1 MHTLHVSKRTPHFSS
16 CQSAWLY
23 YKHVHLYIFMRISH
37 TTHMHTLTLA
47 QTHTHLHSHKH
58 TCTHTYTRTNTHIYV
73 HIQPAPHHSGL
84 YLQDLTFIEMQPSLL
99 EDKTSINFTKKWKQ
113 FKSVDH
119 IRFSQTKYVML
130 NASSLAFLYLCT
142 AALFSDN
149 IHFIL
154 TLKS

>member
-1 MHTLHVSKRTPHFSS
+1 MYTYTYSCAYLTQHTCTHLHSH
-16 CQSAWLY
+16 
-23 YKHVHLYIFMRISH
+23 KHM
-37 TTHMHTLTLA
+37 
-47 QTHTHLHSHKH
+47 HTHLHSHKH